1 MQCPDNKVSAKYD
14 RVQGRSV
21 ASVTVTRSSSDI
33 TNAAFYLFMLCL
45 CVYYVVFVATYYIS
59 TAPAVHSQTSEMLP
73 NETTMTMFLN
83 SPHMF

>member
-1 MQCPDNKVSAKYD
+1 MSKLSNCSVQCPDNKVSAKYD
-14 RVQGRSV
+14 RVQGRSVASV

-59 TAPAVHSQTSEMLP
+59 TAPAVHFQT
-73 NETTMTMFLN
+73 
-83 SPHMF
+83 